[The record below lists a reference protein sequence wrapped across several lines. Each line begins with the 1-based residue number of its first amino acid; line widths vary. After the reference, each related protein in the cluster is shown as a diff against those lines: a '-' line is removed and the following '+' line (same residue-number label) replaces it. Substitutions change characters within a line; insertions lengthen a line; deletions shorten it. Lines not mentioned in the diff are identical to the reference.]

1 MVETAESFSLFRGN
15 ASFVYACIDGF
26 KGQGRAWH
34 GITGKESTFSRRGP
48 FFLFCFLGEGSL
60 AYLGRQ
66 GRGGALGR
74 TVQPN
79 GVALCFFLSLAL
91 SFLTVNTDLP
101 RSCRGSFLPFLLL
114 VIREMKE
121 KMCGGNRLYI
131 QGWGWCRCCDAL
143 LHNAGGRAQGR
154 REQTR

>member
-66 GRGGALGR
+66 GRGALWDEQYNQ
-74 TVQPN
+74 T
-79 GVALCFFLSLAL
+79 ALLYAFFLS
-91 SFLTVNTDLP
+91 P
-101 RSCRGSFLPFLLL
+101 PFLSH
-114 VIREMKE
+114 R
-121 KMCGGNRLYI
+121 
-131 QGWGWCRCCDAL
+131 
-143 LHNAGGRAQGR
+143 
-154 REQTR
+154 